1 MAKKKKMNTVIVLLI
16 VLVVACGAYFGV
28 LKYNEAQES
37 KETGEEDES
46 IPIIEMEDVVAVSY
60 DNETAALSFKKQDDE
75 WICTDQEDFPLIQ
88 NRINSIAN
96 AMMNMSANRQLEDTE
111 DLAQYGLD
119 NVTKTVT
126 AEDSNGTTKTLKI
139 GSVNEYTGDYYAM
152 VDGDDAIYTIPE
164 SIVNY
169 TNYTLDDL
177 LQLDTVISVTASQ
190 ADSVTIEKNGTQLKF
205 EKRTVESEEETE
217 AAETAAEETAWFEIT
232 DSAETQLEDASQ
244 LETAIDAA
252 GGSTI
257 DSCVYYKVEGEDRA
271 QYGLDEANETVITIT
286 FTSEDETNSSVFHVG
301 NLDESGEYY
310 YVGIGDSKAVNLIE
324 KASLESIME
333 FVS

>member
-46 IPIIEMEDVVAVSY
+46 IPIIEMDDVVAVSY
-60 DNETAALSFKKQDDE
+60 DNETAALSFEKQDDE

-96 AMMNMSANRQLEDTE
+96 AMKNMSANRQLEDTD

-126 AEDSNGTTKTLKI
+126 AEDANGTTKTLKI
-139 GSVNEYTGDYYAM
+139 GNVNEYTGDYYAM
-152 VDGDDAIYTIPE
+152 VDGDDAVYTIPE

-177 LQLDTVISVTASQ
+177 LQLDTVISVKASQ
-190 ADSVTIEKNGTQLKF
+190 ADSVTIEKNGTQLTF

-217 AAETAAEETAWFEIT
+217 AE
-232 DSAETQLEDASQ
+232 
-244 LETAIDAA
+244 
-252 GGSTI
+252 
-257 DSCVYYKVEGEDRA
+257 
-271 QYGLDEANETVITIT
+271 
-286 FTSEDETNSSVFHVG
+286 
-301 NLDESGEYY
+301 
-310 YVGIGDSKAVNLIE
+310 
-324 KASLESIME
+324 
-333 FVS
+333 